1 MGDRLFPAMEPSFHK
16 IRWTIESS
24 RGRHGTMRS
33 TSLSR
38 GGLCGGCG
46 WWAKPALLACCLL
59 PFAACEY
66 VAGIGD
72 RSAGLEG
79 QGADGGTDARLDRDG
94 GTGAEGGVTP
104 DVAQGDDAPADVEVD
119 AGGDG
124 DAGDTTEAGIPLHCE
139 FGLGTKAGSST
150 HGEVSSLVRIE
161 RSGAPAWAML
171 FATTSEIALS
181 VVDDALQWAFAE
193 DKVLV
198 SVQGPDALGMGR
210 LLWTGSRLFLVYSKY
225 TGPNQGSTAVF
236 VSEVDPVTGSTI
248 GTVAASQPMT
258 SWLPAFVG
266 MPGVNAAQTRMLVPV
281 VDQLAE
287 MGDASAQFFSLAPDL
302 VGAVPLAPSRGLAAA
317 WEPDTAVFGVAS
329 VTVNGGQLVRFDSKG
344 EWPTTYPFASA
355 GVYPPWA
362 HTNARPAILGA
373 LGRFYV
379 AWISNDDVERAVIVN
394 AYDTQTGQPLLTTP
408 LTVASYGANEGLH
421 PSTVRLVFD
430 GQALIVAWNRVVD
443 AQFAGDIHMKRYD
456 PDLRQVGDELCNS
469 CNAAVVSEGEFSIS
483 YSSAGR
489 YAAAFYSHQDAQNTI
504 VRLNCD
510 DP

>member
-1 MGDRLFPAMEPSFHK
+1 M
-16 IRWTIESS
+16 
-24 RGRHGTMRS
+24 
-33 TSLSR
+33 
-38 GGLCGGCG
+38 
-46 WWAKPALLACCLL
+46 
-59 PFAACEY
+59 
-66 VAGIGD
+66 AGIGD
-72 RSAGLEG
+72 RSAGIEG
-79 QGADGGTDARLDRDG
+79 EGADGGTDARVDPDG
-94 GTGAEGGVTP
+94 GTEIDSSVTP
-104 DVAQGDDAPADVEVD
+104 DVVQEDDAHAEVEVD
-119 AGGDG
+119 AGA
-124 DAGDTTEAGIPLHCE
+124 DADSGDTQEAGIALHCE
-139 FGLGTKAGSST
+139 FGLGAKAGSST

-181 VVDDALQWAFAE
+181 IVDDALQWAFAQ

-198 SVQGPDALGMGR
+198 SAQSPDALGTGR
-210 LLWTGSRLFLVYSKY
+210 LVWTGSRLFFVYSKY
-225 TGPNQGSTAVF
+225 TGPNEGSTTVY
-236 VSEVDPVTGSTI
+236 VTEVDPETGNTGS
-248 GTVAASQPMT
+248 VAASQPMT

-266 MPGVNAAQTRMLVPV
+266 MPGVNAARTRMLVPV

-302 VGAVPLAPSRGLAAA
+302 VGAAPLDRSRGLSAT
-317 WEPDTAVFGVAS
+317 WEPMTEVFGVAS
-329 VTVNGGQLVRFDSKG
+329 ITINGGQIVRFDHNG
-344 EWPTTYPFASA
+344 EWPTTFAFASA

-362 HTNARPAILGA
+362 HTSARPAILGA

-379 AWISNDDVERAVIVN
+379 AWISNDDVERAVVVN

-408 LTVASYGANEGLH
+408 LTVASYGANDGFY

-430 GQALIVAWNRVVD
+430 GQALVVAWNRVVD

-469 CNAAVVSEGEFSIS
+469 CNAAMVSEGEFSFS